1 MQKLWLETSLLNRTR
16 LSGFILLSLI
26 IHFMLVVAHIA
37 TPVRQEKTK
46 TVAPIQVRYVE
57 PEKPLSAETGRIV
70 DTPKPP
76 PKTEKARTE
85 KLLAKFD
92 SRAHSN
98 SKKKTAKTYQR
109 KKTVVPKS
117 KGLTGKT
124 GTAPVQEKK
133 IARKPQTRSIIQ
145 PKKRIFPESDI
156 GKYRTLTRKKTA
168 TTSSSAAPKAGARS
182 VLALLDGFDPEK
194 FASLD
199 TGAFDDS
206 DDEEPVSLDTK
217 EVKYASYFARIK
229 HQIERVW
236 IYPSDAAQR
245 GISGDLTLNFRI
257 SKDGNLLGV
266 RLIDRSG
273 YEILDMA
280 ALKAVKQAAPFYPFP
295 KTIQREKLS
304 IQANFIY
311 TPQFES
317 IAPDFP

>member
-1 MQKLWLETSLLNRTR
+1 MSKLWLETSLLNRTR
-16 LSGFILLSLI
+16 LSGFILLSLA

-46 TVAPIQVRYVE
+46 TVAPIQVRYIE
-57 PEKPLSAETGRIV
+57 PEKSLSAERGRIV

-76 PKTEKARTE
+76 QKIEKARTE

-98 SKKKTAKTYQR
+98 KKTAKTYQR
-109 KKTVVPKS
+109 KKTVIPKA
-117 KGLTGKT
+117 KGSTGKT
-124 GTAPVQEKK
+124 GTASVREKK

-145 PKKRIFPESDI
+145 PKKKVFPESDI
-156 GKYRTLTRKKTA
+156 GKYRTLTRKKP
-168 TTSSSAAPKAGARS
+168 TSTPKAGARS
-182 VLALLDGFDPEK
+182 ALALLDGFDPEK

-199 TGAFDDS
+199 TGAFEEGDD
-206 DDEEPVSLDTK
+206 DEPVSLDTK

-266 RLIDRSG
+266 RLMDRSG

-317 IAPDFP
+317 VGP